1 MAKWMT
7 ALDSARQ
14 IGLSTLPND
23 DLMAVRG
30 FSSVDPKNAK
40 SETLSAI
47 PQQPAIVME
56 NGLRHLI
63 RRAQ

>member
-1 MAKWMT
+1 MAIWMT

-14 IGLSTLPND
+14 IGLYTLPND

-47 PQQPAIVME
+47 PQ
-56 NGLRHLI
+56 
-63 RRAQ
+63 